1 MLSSYTFILFVWQS
15 NTKSSILLMS
25 NEWICV
31 LKVWARSSDWESAA
45 LARQRPRVQIP
56 VGPLLFICNV
66 FCNDF
71 YLCSTFSLWIVCE
84 GIILLLF
91 FGYSCIS
98 NPTGTN
104 KPNFSCLLS
113 ILHMWKKTFCLFF
126 KRYV

>member
-56 VGPLLFICNV
+56 VGPFDLFEYV
-66 FCNDF
+66 ND
-71 YLCSTFSLWIVCE
+71 
-84 GIILLLF
+84 
-91 FGYSCIS
+91 
-98 NPTGTN
+98 
-104 KPNFSCLLS
+104 
-113 ILHMWKKTFCLFF
+113 
-126 KRYV
+126 

>member
-25 NEWICV
+25 NKWICV

-56 VGPLLFICNV
+56 VGPLLFICNN

-84 GIILLLF
+84 GIILLF